1 MDPEMWRRAA
11 SRRKKR
17 QRERGDREMER
28 GNKTLSKMERI
39 DGNLPVQAKK
49 GGIKPNADKM
59 GKRGRLMQ
67 NAEVNV

>member
-39 DGNLPVQAKK
+39 DGNLPV
-49 GGIKPNADKM
+49 
-59 GKRGRLMQ
+59 
-67 NAEVNV
+67 